1 MINIGHQNYA
11 KLLDTHKILIININ
25 DSWILKSLSK
35 GYTPDIVHDDTTI
48 ILKGKNE
55 GAYAYI
61 AYE

>member
-1 MINIGHQNYA
+1 
-11 KLLDTHKILIININ
+11 
-25 DSWILKSLSK
+25 LKSLSK